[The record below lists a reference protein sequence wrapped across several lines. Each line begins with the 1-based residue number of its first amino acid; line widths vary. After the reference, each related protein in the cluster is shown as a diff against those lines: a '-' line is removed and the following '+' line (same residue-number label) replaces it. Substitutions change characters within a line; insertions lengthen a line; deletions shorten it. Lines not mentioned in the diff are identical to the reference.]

1 MPWKK
6 LMAEKDMF
14 QETLNYL
21 YRELKAN
28 RIAMG
33 RAEVRKGITLTEL
46 VNLQTKADVLDG
58 LVELVLKSYN
68 IEDIDTDEEV
78 APVDDLDIVEG

>member
-21 YRELKAN
+21 YREMKAGK
-28 RIAMG
+28 IAMAH
-33 RAEVRKGITLTEL
+33 AEKRKGVTLTEL
-46 VNLQTKADVLDG
+46 VNIQTKLNVLDG
-58 LVELVLKSYN
+58 LIELVLKSYN
-68 IEDIDTDEEV
+68 IDDEVE
-78 APVDDLDIVEG
+78 PVDDLENVEG